1 MNELQFNALM
11 AEQIA
16 GTISPENLV
25 LLQAEIATRASNANN
40 NQHSSGNGNNP
51 PKTEITVAPRRF
63 DVVGQLTDISEMITR
78 KKNGVDK
85 HFRMVNVHD
94 GDKLHVFPMNELFYQ
109 ANKRLLIIDNEVSF
123 SFEQRVGGKT
133 QYIDRT
139 TGEIKTHS
147 ESGDSVV
154 NVRRVS
160 ATMTLSQAT
169 ALAEKKI
176 VNNGDKPEHMQTLL
190 ANLYMQNASLVAKY
204 SNKAQD

>member
-1 MNELQFNALM
+1 MLPEQEFNALV
-11 AEQIA
+11 AEQASGII
-16 GTISPENLV
+16 TPERLV
-25 LLQAEIATRASNANN
+25 ILQTEEARRASIKDEKPKVS
-40 NQHSSGNGNNP
+40 HES

-109 ANKRLLIIDNEVSF
+109 ANKRLMIVDNEVSF
-123 SFEQRVGGKT
+123 SFEQRIAHKT
-133 QYIDRT
+133 EYIDRN
-139 TGEIKTHS
+139 TGEVKIHGD
-147 ESGDSVV
+147 SGDSVV

-160 ATMTLSQAT
+160 ATMTLKQAT
-169 ALAEKKI
+169 DLAEKKI
-176 VNNGDKPEHMQTLL
+176 TANGDKPEHMQTLL

-204 SNKAQD
+204 NSKAQD